1 MVIIARPARSWVSGL
16 LACLVLLGSA
26 TGGSG
31 AAASVAGRP
40 SGLAA
45 RPLSQLFGVACTSPA
60 SCWAV
65 GRSGKVPLNEA
76 LHWDGR
82 RWFLVATPR
91 PGLASLLDGV
101 SCSAPAD
108 CWAVGYHDTPT
119 TELNEVLHW
128 NGRTWSLV
136 PAPSPTATGG
146 VSYLAGVRCSAPGNC
161 WAVGA
166 YTMGATGTPVLTQA
180 LHWNGRRWSLVAT
193 PSPGGTRAG
202 GRSGLADVRCVT
214 PVSCWAVGDY
224 STGSPGQGLNLVLHW
239 NGRKWSEARTPTPG
253 VGGALS
259 GVGCASLVSCWAVG
273 SSSTAGSPGANLN
286 QALHWNGRK
295 WSLVATPDPDGTGS
309 GAVNGLTDVTCTGL
323 ASCWAVG
330 EFGTVSN
337 NVGVIVNLALHW
349 NGRKWSLVPTPDP
362 SGLADGDSN
371 FLNGIRCASAASCW
385 AVGYGAPVG
394 QANRNQALHWNG
406 TRWATGLP

>member
-1 MVIIARPARSWVSGL
+1 MVNTARPARWWVSGL
-16 LACLVLLGSA
+16 IACAVLLGSA
-26 TGGSG
+26 TGGPG
-31 AAASVAGRP
+31 AAASAAGRP
-40 SGLAA
+40 SGPAP

-65 GRSGKVPLNEA
+65 GRSNKVPLNEA

-82 RWFLVATPR
+82 RWSPVATPR
-91 PGLASLLDGV
+91 PGLASVLDGV

-108 CWAVGYHDTPT
+108 CWSVGYYDTPT
-119 TELNEVLHW
+119 TELNQVLHW
-128 NGRTWSLV
+128 NGRTWSRV

-146 VSYLAGVRCSAPGNC
+146 VSYLQGVRCAAPGNC

-166 YTMGATGTPVLTQA
+166 YTKGSGTPFLTLA
-180 LHWNGRRWSLVAT
+180 LHWNGRRWSLVTT
-193 PSPGGTRAG
+193 PSPGGTGTG
-202 GRSGLADVRCVT
+202 GRSDLADVRCVM
-214 PVSCWAVGDY
+214 PVSCWAVGEY
-224 STGSPGQGLNLVLHW
+224 STGSPGHGLNLVLHW
-239 NGRKWSEARTPTPG
+239 NGRKWSQARTPTPG
-253 VGGALS
+253 AGAALT
-259 GVGCASLVSCWAVG
+259 GVGCASPDTCWAVG
-273 SSSTAGSPGANLN
+273 NYSTAGSPGATLN

-295 WSLVATPDPDGTGS
+295 WSLVATPDPDGTGG
-309 GAVNGLTDVTCTGL
+309 GAVNELTDVTCTSL

-330 EFGTVSN
+330 QFGSISDN
-337 NVGVIVNLALHW
+337 AGVIVNAALHW

-362 SGLADGDSN
+362 SGLAGGDSN

-385 AVGYGAPVG
+385 AVGYGAPAG

>member
-1 MVIIARPARSWVSGL
+1 VWLLGVVSL
-16 LACLVLLGSA
+16 LALVGSA
-26 TGGSG
+26 PGALGAEATPG
-31 AAASVAGRP
+31 AAASAAGRP
-40 SGLAA
+40 SGPAP
-45 RPLSQLFGVACTSPA
+45 RPLTQLFGVACTSPA

-82 RWFLVATPR
+82 RWSPVATAR
-91 PGLASLLDGV
+91 PGLASVLDGV

-146 VSYLAGVRCSAPGNC
+146 VSYLAGVRRSAPGNC

-166 YTMGATGTPVLTQA
+166 YTMGAAGTPVLTQA

-202 GRSGLADVRCVT
+202 GRSGLADVRCVA

-224 STGSPGQGLNLVLHW
+224 PTGSPGQGLNLVLHW
-239 NGRKWSEARTPTPG
+239 NGRKWSQARTPN
-253 VGGALS
+253 
-259 GVGCASLVSCWAVG
+259 
-273 SSSTAGSPGANLN
+273 PGAGTTQFMPFFRNLV
-286 QALHWNGRK
+286 QAAGP
-295 WSLVATPDPDGTGS
+295 VGS
-309 GAVNGLTDVTCTGL
+309 GASLT
-323 ASCWAVG
+323 AVG
-330 EFGTVSN
+330 RQP
-337 NVGVIVNLALHW
+337 
-349 NGRKWSLVPTPDP
+349 GRGIAASRRLVY
-362 SGLADGDSN
+362 GCCGDSST
-371 FLNGIRCASAASCW
+371 CS
-385 AVGYGAPVG
+385 VGP
-394 QANRNQALHWNG
+394 LS
-406 TRWATGLP
+406 TT